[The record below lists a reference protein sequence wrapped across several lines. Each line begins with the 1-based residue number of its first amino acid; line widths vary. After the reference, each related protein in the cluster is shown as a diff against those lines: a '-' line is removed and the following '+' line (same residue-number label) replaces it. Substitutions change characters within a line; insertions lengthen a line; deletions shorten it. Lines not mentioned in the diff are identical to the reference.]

1 MRETQRHRRHL
12 RACLFRLALTTRDRK
27 YFHALS
33 YDVVDNWTQQEQQ
46 RLGQP
51 TKECLQEKLRLR
63 SDVRLLLRLRYSILR
78 ITVAAGFRVFEIKT
92 SHLSYRFLAS
102 GERAAP
108 AALT

>member
-1 MRETQRHRRHL
+1 ML
-12 RACLFRLALTTRDRK
+12 CLTTSSIIGHSK
-27 YFHALS
+27 S
-33 YDVVDNWTQQEQQ
+33 SN
-46 RLGQP
+46 GS
-51 TKECLQEKLRLR
+51 ECLQEKLRLR